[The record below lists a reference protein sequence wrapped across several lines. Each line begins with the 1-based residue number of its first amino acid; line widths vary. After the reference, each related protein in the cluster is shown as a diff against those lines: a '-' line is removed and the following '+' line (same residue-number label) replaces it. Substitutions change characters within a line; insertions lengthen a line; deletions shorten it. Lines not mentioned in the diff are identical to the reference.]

1 VFVSILRKLCV
12 ARRNHLE
19 NKYSNRAD
27 TLSKGLTHYITYFSP
42 LFFET
47 IELDTLDPVEDF

>member
-19 NKYSNRAD
+19 KKYSNRAG

-42 LFFET
+42 LF
-47 IELDTLDPVEDF
+47 LKQ